1 MKLRVICVGKPA
13 SFTRE
18 WLAEYE
24 KRLTRYAT
32 VEWIELKESSPQ
44 QEAKEILA
52 KIDGKASGSR
62 GSAGVVVLLD
72 INGKSLASEQF
83 ADWLRKTTMQ
93 SDIAFIIGGASGVTE
108 DVRKRATLRISF
120 GSMTLPHQLARLVL
134 AEQIYRAFTI
144 IKGEPYH
151 K

>member
-1 MKLRVICVGKPA
+1 MKIHVICVGKPA

-24 KRLTRYAT
+24 KRLTKYAS
-32 VEWIELKESSPQ
+32 VDWIEIKESNPQ

-52 KIDGKASGSR
+52 KVDNAKEK
-62 GSAGVVVLLD
+62 GVVVLLD

-83 ADWLRKTTMQ
+83 AEWLRKTTMQ
-93 SDIAFIIGGASGVTE
+93 SDIIFIIGGASGVTE
-108 DVRKRATLRISF
+108 DVRTRASMRLSF

>member
-13 SFTRE
+13 SFTRD

-24 KRLTRYAT
+24 KRLTRYAA

-52 KIDGKASGSR
+52 KADNAKER
-62 GSAGVVVLLD
+62 GVIVLLE
-72 INGKSLASEQF
+72 IGGKQLSSEQF
-83 ADWLRKTTMQ
+83 SDWLRKTTMQ
-93 SDIAFIIGGASGVTE
+93 SDITFIIGGAYGVTE
-108 DVRKRATLRISF
+108 DVRKRAAMRLSF

-134 AEQIYRAFTI
+134 AEQLYRAFTI